1 MIKDTVAAITWLLL
15 ESNVTTYQIAKDLKL
30 STQFLDGYKNN
41 PQKIIKMT
49 MAKAQLLEEY
59 ALKLQG

>member
-1 MIKDTVAAITWLLL
+1 MITETVKTIEWLLL
-15 ESNVTTYQIAKDLKL
+15 ESNITTYQIAKDLKL

-41 PQKIIKMT
+41 PEKIIKMT

-59 ALKLQG
+59 TINLRN